1 MVTPRSA
8 MTQESHRFQ
17 AEVSQ
22 VLHLVIN
29 SLYSNRE
36 VFLRELVSNASD
48 ALDKLRFQ
56 ALQAPSLLGD
66 DPTLRVRI
74 SFDRDAGTITIED
87 NGIGMTHAEV
97 VENLGTIAHSGSRK
111 FLEAVKARG
120 EGSDVSLIGQFG
132 VGFYSAYLVADRVD
146 VLTRAA
152 GHDEAFRWSSD
163 AREGFTVE
171 PAERAERGT
180 SITLHLRED
189 QKDYL
194 DAWRLRE
201 LVRKYSDFVGYPIE
215 LQKEAEDPKEGEEPA
230 PTEFEAVNQASAL
243 WRRSKSEI
251 TREQYVEFYKHLA
264 HGDEPESW
272 THFKVEGNQ
281 EFVGLLYVP
290 KSAPYDIDVPGE
302 KRRGL
307 RLFVKRVFIMDD
319 CDALLPTWLRF
330 LRGVID
336 SDDLPLNVSREILQ
350 DSAIVR
356 GIKKQVTRKALDLL
370 SDLAKDDAEAY
381 RGVWQNFGRVLKE
394 GAHMEW
400 EHRERLAEL
409 MRFESS
415 HGEGVTSFADYVSRM
430 KEDQAGIYY
439 LLGESRRAVADSPH
453 LEALRAKGY
462 EVLFLT
468 DFVDQFV
475 VDALREYKGKKLLS
489 AMDADLSLG
498 ATDEEKQER
507 QGVAEALK
515 PLFARASAVLTGRVK
530 EVRASDRLTDSPAC
544 LVTPAGGLN
553 PAVERV
559 LRAHG
564 RDVPEVKRILE
575 VNPTHPLIQALQ
587 ARVEKNGDDA
597 QVGEWIEVLYD
608 QALLTEGA
616 PIENPQQFARRLT
629 ALLQQAVSS

>member
-1 MVTPRSA
+1 

-74 SFDRDAGTITIED
+74 SFDRDAGTLTIED

-132 VGFYSAYLVADRVD
+132 VGFYSAYLVADRVE

-152 GHDEAFRWSSD
+152 GQEEAFRWSSD
-163 AREGFTVE
+163 AKEGFTVE

-194 DAWRLRE
+194 DTWRLRE

-215 LQKEAEDPKEGEEPA
+215 LQKEAEDPKEGEAPA
-230 PTEFEAVNQASAL
+230 PAEFEAVNQASAL

-251 TREQYVEFYKHLA
+251 TREQYVEFYKHLT

-281 EFVGLLYVP
+281 EFVGLLYLP
-290 KSAPYDIDVPGE
+290 KTAPYDIDVPGE

-350 DSAIVR
+350 DSAVVR

-415 HGEGVTSFADYVSRM
+415 HGDGLTSLADYASRM
-430 KEDQAGIYY
+430 KEGQAGIYY

-453 LEALRAKGY
+453 LEALRAKGF

-489 AMDADLSLG
+489 AMDAELSLG
-498 ATDEEKQER
+498 ATEEEKQER

-515 PLFARASAVLTGRVK
+515 PLFARAASVLTGRVK

-544 LVTPAGGLN
+544 LVTPPGGLN

-564 RDVPEVKRILE
+564 REVPEVKRILE

-587 ARVEKNGDDA
+587 ARVEKSGDDA
-597 QVGEWIEVLYD
+597 QLGEWIEVLYD

>member
-1 MVTPRSA
+1 MS
-8 MTQESHRFQ
+8 QESHHFQ

-56 ALQAPSLLGD
+56 SLQAPSLLGD
-66 DPTLRVRI
+66 DPNLRVRI
-74 SFDRDAGTITIED
+74 SYDRDAGTLTIAD
-87 NGIGMTHAEV
+87 NGIGMTHDEV
-97 VENLGTIAHSGSRK
+97 VENLGTIAHSGSKK

-132 VGFYSAYLVADRVD
+132 VGFYSAYLVADRVE
-146 VLTRAA
+146 VITRAA
-152 GHDEAFRWSSD
+152 GQAEAWRWASA
-163 AREGFTVE
+163 ARDNFTVE
-171 PAERAERGT
+171 PAEREERGT
-180 SITLHLRED
+180 SVILHLRED

-194 DAWRLRE
+194 DTWRLRE
-201 LVRKYSDFVGYPIE
+201 LIQKYSDFVGHPIE
-215 LQKEAEDPKEGEEPA
+215 LQQEAEAPKEGEAPA
-230 PTEFEAVNQASAL
+230 PPAFETANRASAL
-243 WRRSKSEI
+243 WQRSKSEI
-251 TREQYVEFYKHLA
+251 TKEQYEEFFKHLT
-264 HGDEPESW
+264 HGDEPTAW

-281 EFVGLLYVP
+281 EFAGLLYVP
-290 KSAPYDIDVPGE
+290 KTAPYDIDVPGE

-336 SDDLPLNVSREILQ
+336 SDDLPLNVSRELLQ

-370 SDLAKDDAEAY
+370 ADIAKENPEDY

-394 GAHMEW
+394 GAHQDW
-400 EHRERLAEL
+400 EHRERLGEL
-409 MRFESS
+409 MRFETS
-415 HGEGVTSFADYVSRM
+415 HGEGLSSLAEYVSRM
-430 KEDQAGIYY
+430 KEGQPAIYY
-439 LLGESRRAVADSPH
+439 LLGESKKAVASSPH
-453 LEALRAKGY
+453 LEALRAKGF
-462 EVLFLT
+462 EVLLLT
-468 DFVDQFV
+468 DFIDQFV
-475 VDALREYKGKKLLS
+475 IDALREYQGKKLAS
-489 AMDADLSLG
+489 AMDADLALG

-507 QGVAEALK
+507 KGVAEALGS
-515 PLFARASAVLTGRVK
+515 LFARASAVLTGRVK

-544 LVTPAGGLN
+544 LVTPPGGLN

-564 RDVPEVKRILE
+564 RDVPDVKRILE
-575 VNPTHPLIQALQ
+575 VNPTHPLIQGIQ
-587 ARVEKNGDDA
+587 ARLEKNGDDP

-616 PIENPQQFARRLT
+616 PIEDPQRFAKRLT
-629 ALLQQAVSS
+629 ALLQQAVNG

>member
-1 MVTPRSA
+1 MS
-8 MTQESHRFQ
+8 QESHRFQ

-36 VFLRELVSNASD
+36 VFLRELISNASD

-56 ALQAPSLLGD
+56 SLQAPSLLGD
-66 DPTLRVRI
+66 DPELRVRI
-74 SFDRDAGTITIED
+74 AYDREAGTITIDD
-87 NGIGMTHAEV
+87 NGIGMTHDEV

-120 EGSDVSLIGQFG
+120 EKSDVSLIGQFG
-132 VGFYSAYLVADRVD
+132 VGFYSAYLVADRVE
-146 VLTRAA
+146 VVTRAA
-152 GHDEAFRWSSD
+152 GQAEAWRWASEARD
-163 AREGFTVE
+163 AFTVE

-180 SITLHLRED
+180 SVVLHLRED
-189 QKDYL
+189 QKEYL
-194 DAWRLRE
+194 DTWRLRE
-201 LVRKYSDFVGYPIE
+201 LVRKYSDFVGYPIQ
-215 LQKEAEDPKEGEEPA
+215 LQKEAEGEEGEEKPEA
-230 PTEFEAVNQASAL
+230 PGFETANQASAL
-243 WRRSKSEI
+243 WQRPKSEV
-251 TREQYVEFYKHLA
+251 TAAQYEEFFKHLT
-264 HGDEPESW
+264 HGEEPAAW

-290 KSAPYDIDVPGE
+290 KAAPYDIDIPGE

-319 CDALLPTWLRF
+319 CDALLPPWLRF
-330 LRGVID
+330 VRGVVD

-356 GIKKQVTRKALDLL
+356 GIKKQVTRKTLDLL
-370 SDLAKDDAEAY
+370 AEIAKDKPEDY

-394 GAHMEW
+394 GVHLDW
-400 EHRERLAEL
+400 DHKDRLAEL
-409 MRFESS
+409 LRYESS
-415 HGEGVTSFADYVSRM
+415 HGEGLSSLADYVSRM
-430 KEDQAGIYY
+430 KDGQEAIYY
-439 LLGESRRAVADSPH
+439 LLGESSRAVSESPH
-453 LEALRAKGY
+453 LEALRARGF
-462 EVLFLT
+462 EVLFMT
-468 DFVDQFV
+468 DFVDQFA
-475 VDALREYKGKKLLS
+475 VDALREYKGKKLVS
-489 AMDADLSLG
+489 AMAADLKLG
-498 ATDEEKQER
+498 ESETEK
-507 QGVAEALK
+507 EARKGLFESLK
-515 PLFARASAVLTGRVK
+515 PLFSRAEKVLTGRVK
-530 EVRASDRLTDSPAC
+530 EVRGSDRLTDSPAC

-575 VNPTHPLIQALQ
+575 VNPSHPLIKGLQ
-587 ARVEKNGDDA
+587 SRIEKNADDP

-629 ALLQQAVSS
+629 ALLQQVVSA

>member
-1 MVTPRSA
+1 
-8 MTQESHRFQ
+8 MTQETHRFQ

-56 ALQAPSLLGD
+56 SLQAPSLLGD

-74 SFDRDAGTITIED
+74 AFDRDAGSITISD

-120 EGSDVSLIGQFG
+120 DGSDVSLIGQFG

-146 VLTRAA
+146 VVTRAA
-152 GHDEAFRWSSD
+152 GQSEAVRWSSD
-163 AREGFTVE
+163 ARDGFTVE
-171 PAERAERGT
+171 PAERDERGT
-180 SITLHLRED
+180 SITLHLRDD
-189 QKDYL
+189 QKEFL

-201 LVRKYSDFVGYPIE
+201 LIRKYSDFVGYPIE
-215 LQKEAEDPKEGEEPA
+215 LQKEADEPA
-230 PTEFEAVNQASAL
+230 EGADAAPVEFETANQASAL
-243 WRRSKSEI
+243 WQRPKAEI
-251 TREQYVEFYKHLA
+251 TAEQYTEFYRHLA
-264 HGDEPESW
+264 HGDEPTAW

-290 KSAPYDIDVPGE
+290 KTAPFDIDVPGE

-330 LRGVID
+330 VRGVID
-336 SDDLPLNVSREILQ
+336 SDDLPLNVSRELLQ

-370 SDLAKDDAEAY
+370 AELAHDKPEDY

-394 GAHMEW
+394 GAHQEW
-400 EHRERLAEL
+400 EHRERLADL

-415 HGEGVTSFADYVSRM
+415 HDEGLSSLADYVSRM
-430 KEDQAGIYY
+430 KEGQRGIYY
-439 LLGESRRAVADSPH
+439 LLGESRRAVAESPH
-453 LEALRAKGY
+453 LEALRAKGF
-462 EVLFLT
+462 EVLLLT
-468 DFVDQFV
+468 DFIDQFV
-475 VDALREYKGKKLLS
+475 IDALREYKGKKLLS
-489 AMDADLSLG
+489 AMDADLALERSE
-498 ATDEEKQER
+498 DEKKARE
-507 QGVAEALK
+507 GFAETLK
-515 PLFARASAVLTGRVK
+515 PLFTRAAEVLSGRVK

-564 RDVPEVKRILE
+564 REVPDVKRILE
-575 VNPTHPLIQALQ
+575 VNPSHPLIQGLQ
-587 ARVEKNGDDA
+587 ARIEKGDDDP

-629 ALLQQAVSS
+629 ALLQQAVSA